1 MSMDRYVTYVA
12 DSEEGRTIHYGI
24 RYAVYCER
32 KGYEAP
38 AETGMRE
45 ERDRY
50 DTRATKFI
58 VRDRLTRRWQGAARL
73 ITNRHGPLPAEE
85 FGAVDRHWARCFRY
99 TRYAEVSRLSSLST
113 AMEGRHATEALLR
126 SAVAGLTE
134 YSLHEKLDYLVFL
147 ITPALGRVLRGIGIP
162 MECCG
167 PDIEH
172 RGRRRAYAVNIRASM
187 PMVDWLCD
195 RLASGAAYEAYSNAI
210 PVRPAPM
217 RPASVY
223 SQVAAN
229 EPVSILRSP
238 TNDLVGRVARHRTA
252 TAMPAGAA

>member
-1 MSMDRYVTYVA
+1 MDRYVTYVA
-12 DSEEGRTIHYGI
+12 DTEEGQTIHYGI

-50 DTRATKFI
+50 DTRAIKFI

-73 ITNRHGPLPAEE
+73 ITNSNGPLPAEE
-85 FGAVDRHWARCFRY
+85 FGAVDRHWARCLRY

-113 AMEGRHATEALLR
+113 AAEGRHATEALLR
-126 SAVAGLTE
+126 ATVAGLTE
-134 YSLHEKLDYLVFL
+134 YSVHEQLDYLVFL
-147 ITPALGRVLRGIGIP
+147 ITPALARVLRGVGIP

-172 RGRRRAYAVNIRASM
+172 RGLRRAYAVNIEASM
-187 PMVDWLCD
+187 PMVGWLCD
-195 RLASGAAYEAYSNAI
+195 RLAHGAAYQAYSEATPARPA
-210 PVRPAPM
+210 PVRPAT
-217 RPASVY
+217 VY
-223 SQVAAN
+223 SQVTSKGTVSVLRPQVVADTKGRRRHAA
-229 EPVSILRSP
+229 
-238 TNDLVGRVARHRTA
+238 A
-252 TAMPAGAA
+252 PAGAA